1 MITIMYNV
9 KHYPRKRGKCMKV
22 SREQA
27 AHNRERI
34 LDTAARLFREKGFD
48 GIGVADLMQGA
59 GLTHGGFYGQ
69 FTSKEDLAAQ
79 ACERAL
85 AQSATRLDRL
95 IAGQPRN
102 PLQAVVA
109 SYLSPRH
116 RDNAGD
122 GCAFVALGAEGPR
135 RAPAVRRVFT
145 QALRQRVEKLVQ
157 IVAGRTPAARR
168 RKALATMAHLVGA
181 LVLARA
187 VDDAE
192 LSNEILHAVK
202 ASL

>member
-1 MITIMYNV
+1 M
-9 KHYPRKRGKCMKV
+9 
-22 SREQA
+22 
-27 AHNRERI
+27 
-34 LDTAARLFREKGFD
+34 
-48 GIGVADLMQGA
+48 GVGDLMQSA

-69 FTSKEDLAAQ
+69 FASKEDLAAH
-79 ACERAL
+79 ACARAL

-95 IAGQPRN
+95 IADQLN
-102 PLQAVVA
+102 DPLQAVVA

-145 QALRQRVEKLVQ
+145 QALQQRVEKLMQ
-157 IVAGRTPAARR
+157 IVTGRTHAARR
-168 RKALATMAHLVGA
+168 RKALVTTAHLVGA
-181 LVLARA
+181 IVLARA
-187 VDDAE
+187 VDDPK
-192 LSNEILHAVK
+192 LSDEILQAVR